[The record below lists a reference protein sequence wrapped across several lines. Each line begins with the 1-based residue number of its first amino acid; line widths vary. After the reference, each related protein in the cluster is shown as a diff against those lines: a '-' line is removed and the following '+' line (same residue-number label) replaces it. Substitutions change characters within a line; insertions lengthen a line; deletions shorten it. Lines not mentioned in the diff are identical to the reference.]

1 MAGTALASDET
12 GMRVGKANWWLRS
25 ANTGRNVR
33 CEVQLPEREHSRT
46 GGVKAKDVA

>member
-25 ANTGRNVR
+25 ATTGRNVR
-33 CEVQLPEREHSRT
+33 CRRCNCENANIPERA
-46 GGVKAKDVA
+46 V